1 MNFYKGKVED
11 YDNIQDRLR
20 DAEKKL
26 LQFRQR
32 EHELS
37 INLEEVNILRETNR
51 KQFNEI
57 HQMTIDMESVEKQNK
72 EYYSEM
78 KRLQRIEK
86 DNGSIRHQV
95 NIFNY

>member
-1 MNFYKGKVED
+1 
-11 YDNIQDRLR
+11 
-20 DAEKKL
+20 
-26 LQFRQR
+26 
-32 EHELS
+32 
-37 INLEEVNILRETNR
+37 
-51 KQFNEI
+51 
-57 HQMTIDMESVEKQNK
+57 MESVEKQNK